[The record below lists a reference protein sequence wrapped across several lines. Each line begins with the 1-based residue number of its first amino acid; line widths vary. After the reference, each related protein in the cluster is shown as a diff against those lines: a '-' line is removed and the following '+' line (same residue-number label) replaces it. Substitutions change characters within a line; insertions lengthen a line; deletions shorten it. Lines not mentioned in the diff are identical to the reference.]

1 RRQHQDLLRPR
12 FPPVAPEVRAPTD
25 GRGPVRAAVED
36 IEEILFTEDQIAAR
50 VEEIGR
56 EISRDYAG
64 RTPLLIS
71 VLKGAVYFLTDLSR
85 AIEIP
90 IAMDFMAITS
100 YGSAALQSGVVRLI
114 KDLDIEITGRHVL
127 LVEDIIDTG
136 LTAGYLLR
144 LLQARSPATLQ
155 ICTLLDR
162 PRRRILEALPIAYRG
177 FEVPDRFLVGYGLD
191 CREQYRNLP
200 FIGVLK
206 ESVLQPTAP

>member
-1 RRQHQDLLRPR
+1 VTGTAQ
-12 FPPVAPEVRAPTD
+12 
-25 GRGPVRAAVED
+25 D
-36 IEEILFTEDQIAAR
+36 IEEILLPRDRIAAR
-50 VEEIGR
+50 VAELGR
-56 EISRDYAG
+56 EISQDFAG
-64 RTPLLIS
+64 RSPLLIS

-85 AIEIP
+85 EIEIP
-90 IAMDFMAITS
+90 LSLDFMAITS
-100 YGSAALQSGVVRLI
+100 YGSARAQSGIVRLI

-144 LLQARSPATLQ
+144 LLQARSPASLQ

-177 FEVPDRFLVGYGLD
+177 FEIPDRFVVGYGLD
-191 CREQYRNLP
+191 YQERYRHLP

-206 ESVLQPTAP
+206 EVVFQDLSPHPESASGGSTSRA

>member
-1 RRQHQDLLRPR
+1 
-12 FPPVAPEVRAPTD
+12 
-25 GRGPVRAAVED
+25 
-36 IEEILFTEDQIAAR
+36 
-50 VEEIGR
+50 
-56 EISRDYAG
+56 
-64 RTPLLIS
+64 
-71 VLKGAVYFLTDLSR
+71 
-85 AIEIP
+85 
-90 IAMDFMAITS
+90 
-100 YGSAALQSGVVRLI
+100 LQSGVVRLI

-177 FEVPDRFLVGYGLD
+177 FEIPDRFVVGYGLD
-191 CREQYRNLP
+191 HQERYRQLP

-206 ESVLQPTAP
+206 EAVLQESRLVPDWGGHPDAGSAGSPSRA